1 MRGYSASL
9 VSPLHGLF
17 SALRHG
23 TLAVGAH
30 NQRTPIKMPPSRGR
44 DAFQSVP
51 ATSPHA
57 GDFRLQGRGDAF
69 LQVLEPSA
77 TVATVSSF
85 SLGESGPFLKKVRTK
100 GYLPPSAWYAH
111 MECRGPSLQPTTS
124 SALAC
129 NSMVFLNRKRIL
141 GALSFC
147 HSVAQ
152 P

>member
-69 LQVLEPSA
+69 LRVVEREMSSTLLRDAQQVLEPSA
-77 TVATVSSF
+77 TVATVSR
-85 SLGESGPFLKKVRTK
+85 SLLGNL
-100 GYLPPSAWYAH
+100 
-111 MECRGPSLQPTTS
+111 GPSSRRFVPRAIYRHL
-124 SALAC
+124 
-129 NSMVFLNRKRIL
+129 L
-141 GALSFC
+141 GMRTWNAVGLLCSLPLL
-147 HSVAQ
+147 VL
-152 P
+152 

>member
-69 LQVLEPSA
+69 LRVVEREMSSTLLRDAQQVLEPSA

-100 GYLPPSAWYAH
+100 GCLPPSAWYAH
-111 MECRGPSLQPTTS
+111 MECRGPSL
-124 SALAC
+124 
-129 NSMVFLNRKRIL
+129 
-141 GALSFC
+141 
-147 HSVAQ
+147 
-152 P
+152 